1 MYVFC
6 KYLFAFISKGNYIEY
21 TDLQGNQ
28 FKIDLFYD
36 TDFVGRRVY
45 SAPSK
50 LRVQASRYR
59 TSLLSS

>member
-6 KYLFAFISKGNYIEY
+6 KYLFAFISKGNYSEY

-36 TDFVGRRVY
+36 TDFVSRCVY
-45 SAPSK
+45 SAQSK
-50 LRVQASRYR
+50 LRVQASR
-59 TSLLSS
+59 